1 MKGNEMKSLKVT
13 SIGEFGE
20 HTVNHDLY
28 ECDYQDALILAT
40 LRGVLNAGHAIKSFE
55 LVEA

>member
-1 MKGNEMKSLKVT
+1 MQALKVT
-13 SIGEFGE
+13 SIGVHGE
-20 HTVNHDLY
+20 HTVNHPIW

-40 LRGVLNAGHAIKSFE
+40 LQGVLKAGQTIKSFE